1 MECRSRITLVTSY
14 MDHPVNDMLT
24 NITLRSITGK
34 FFRAVPAHAA
44 DYALEDGPS
53 YLSKNRYHISEQFG
67 ALYFGDRAEV
77 CKATLEKRGLL
88 ASRRVPHVL
97 LSFEIQV
104 DGILDL
110 TDLNIIKLLQIH
122 RDNLVQT
129 REKPGAYDTSQKL
142 AGTVYHSKKILGL
155 YVPDASETG
164 NTLVLYPGKLLTKH
178 FIRLTGKINLI

>member
-1 MECRSRITLVTSY
+1 MP
-14 MDHPVNDMLT
+14 DAGKPFHAMLT
-24 NITLRSITGK
+24 NITLRPISGS

-53 YLSKNRYHISEQFG
+53 YLFNNRYNMPEKFG

-88 ASRRVPHVL
+88 SSRRVPYVL
-97 LSFEIQV
+97 LSFDIQV

-110 TDLNIIKLLQIH
+110 TDLYILKLLQIH
-122 RDNLVQT
+122 REDLVMT
-129 REKPGAYDTSQKL
+129 REKPGAYDTSQEL
-142 AGTVYHSKKILGL
+142 AGAAYHSERIPGM

-164 NTLVLYPGKLLTKH
+164 NTLVLYPGRLLAKH
-178 FIRLTGKINLI
+178 FIRLTEKLNLS

>member
-1 MECRSRITLVTSY
+1 MMPDTGKPFHALF
-14 MDHPVNDMLT
+14 T
-24 NITLRSITGK
+24 NITLRPISGP

-53 YLSKNRYHISEQFG
+53 YLFKNRYNIPEQFG

-88 ASRRVPHVL
+88 ASRRVPNVL
-97 LSFEIQV
+97 LSFDIQV

-110 TDLNIIKLLQIH
+110 TDLHILNVLQIH
-122 RDNLVQT
+122 REDLVRT
-129 REKPGAYDTSQKL
+129 REKPGAYDTSQEL
-142 AGTVYHSKKILGL
+142 AGAAYHSERILGL

-164 NTLVLYPGKLLTKH
+164 NTLVLYPGRLLAKH
-178 FIRLTGKINLI
+178 FIRLTEKLNLP